1 MTSFSKR
8 RQKTFEL
15 AYEVHCNDF
24 FSKRKHLNY
33 AKINKRGV
41 LIRAGGWIK
50 FLKINK
56 RPPPCIRHLRVAV
69 LSLILA
75 WK

>member
-8 RQKTFEL
+8 R
-15 AYEVHCNDF
+15 
-24 FSKRKHLNY
+24 HLNY

-41 LIRAGGWIK
+41 LNKGRGGWIK

-56 RPPPCIRHLRVAV
+56 RPPCIRHPRVRTGQVA
-69 LSLILA
+69 SLEESP
-75 WK
+75 